1 MHFVSADH
9 CILELVDPETREPVE
24 MSDRAIGEMVFTFI
38 DWEGGPF
45 MRYALGDLIQI
56 FTEPCTCGWPEMRFK
71 ILGRADDMLIVKGV
85 NIYPAALKSVVGEF
99 EPKTT
104 GALRILLDGPGP
116 LVTPPLRIQVEYGK
130 KEMDREEKHTLAN
143 ELSDAIRDRLR
154 VNPSIELVPPYSLPR
169 ESGKTS
175 FIKIEQK

>member
-1 MHFVSADH
+1 
-9 CILELVDPETREPVE
+9 

-71 ILGRADDMLIVKGV
+71 ILGRADDMLIIKGV

-116 LVTPPLRIQVEYGK
+116 LVTPPLRIQVEYGNA
-130 KEMDREEKHTLAN
+130 EMDGEEKHTLAN
-143 ELSDAIRDRLR
+143 ELSDTIRDRLR

-169 ESGKTS
+169 KSGKTS
-175 FIKIEQK
+175 IIKIEQK